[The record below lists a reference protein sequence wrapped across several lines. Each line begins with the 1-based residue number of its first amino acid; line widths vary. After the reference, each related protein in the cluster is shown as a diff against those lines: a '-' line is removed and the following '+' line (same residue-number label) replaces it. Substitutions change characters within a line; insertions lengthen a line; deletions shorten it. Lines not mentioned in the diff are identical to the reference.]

1 MLGYMLDR
9 MGIRLKMEK
18 SRSKLKVKK
27 GHRGDHR
34 EGCQG
39 SHADAFLLSFLRR
52 RQLAFYDR
60 IIMLW
65 MCTELLCIRTLLL

>member
-9 MGIRLKMEK
+9 MGIRSNMEK

-34 EGCQG
+34 AGCQG
-39 SHADAFLLSFLRR
+39 SHADAFLLSLRR
-52 RQLAFYDR
+52 SQLAFYDR

-65 MCTELLCIRTLLL
+65 ICIELLYIRTLLL